1 MRKIYLII
9 GVHNHQ
15 PVGNFPFVFEEAY
28 QKAYLPFLTVLEK
41 HPRIKITLHYS
52 GVLIKWIEEN
62 HFPFLEKVKKLIE
75 TGQVELMS
83 GGFYEPVLSVI
94 PDRDKL
100 GQIKMLT
107 EYIEKKFGYS
117 PKGIWLAERIWEPH
131 LPKTIFEAGLE
142 YTVLDESHFIYAGLE
157 ERDIFGYYLTEEQG
171 KSINLFPISKALR
184 YLIPFKA
191 PEEAIS
197 YLKAIAQKKEGEIA
211 VIADDGEKF
220 GIWPGTHKWVYKE
233 KWLDNFFSLLEENRD
248 WIELLTFSECLSRF
262 YPKKLIYLPTASY
275 EEMMEWVLPYSTGEK
290 YEEMTQW
297 LSSQNKS
304 GPYKRF
310 FKGGFFRNYFF
321 KYPEANLMHKKMLY
335 VSQKVEKAVQTS
347 QKLGK
352 RAQDELW
359 KGQCNCAYW
368 HGVFGGLYLGH
379 LRASVYEHLIRA
391 EKIADKIFHPEKTW
405 IKEEVQDLDKDGRNE
420 ILLSNDLLNLYID
433 PQDGGCLWELDY
445 KLKEINLLNT
455 LTRRPETY
463 HHKIR
468 ERIGKSKVEKEGI
481 PSIHELSVVK
491 QKNLATI
498 LHYDW
503 YKRASLLDHFL
514 ASSTT
519 REDFRKC
526 RYAEKGDFVN
536 QPYAFTIKEKKTQLG
551 VELKRKGGI
560 WVGEKFLPLEVKRV
574 IWIGEGSSN
583 IKVGYELFNP
593 GEEELFFWFGVEF
606 NPFFLDPDAVTIKW
620 EKNSYGKK
628 MKLST
633 FSSLSGIEKIRLE
646 DHAQKVSLSFSFSQA
661 VDIWQFPL
669 ETVSQSESGFEKSY
683 QGSILLPQL
692 KFRLKRKNSW
702 GMNISLEINSL
713 KNRRGEDEKIR

>member
-1 MRKIYLII
+1 MASVRKIHLII

-41 HPRIKITLHYS
+41 HPRIKITFHYS

-62 HFPFLEKVKKLIE
+62 HFSFLEKMKKLIE

-83 GGFYEPVLSVI
+83 GGFYEPVLSII

-107 EYIEKKFGYS
+107 EYIEKKFDYS

-131 LPKTIFEAGLE
+131 LPKVICEAGLE
-142 YTVLDESHFIYAGLE
+142 YTVLDESHFVYAGLE
-157 ERDIFGYYLTEEQG
+157 EEDMFGYYLTEEQG

-191 PEEAIS
+191 PEETIR
-197 YLKAIAQKKEGEIA
+197 YLKAVAEKKEGEVA
-211 VIADDGEKF
+211 VVADDGEKF
-220 GIWPGTHKWVYKE
+220 GIWPGTHIWVYEE
-233 KWLDNFFSLLEENRD
+233 KWLENFFSLLEENRD

-262 YPKKLIYLPTASY
+262 YPKNLIYLPTASY
-275 EEMMEWVLPYSTGEK
+275 EEMMEWVLPYLAGEK
-290 YEEMTQW
+290 YEKVAQW
-297 LSSQNKS
+297 ISSQNNS
-304 GPYKRF
+304 REYKRF
-310 FKGGFFRNYFF
+310 FNIGFFRNYFF

-335 VSQKVEKAVQTS
+335 VSRKVGKAVQIS
-347 QKLGK
+347 KKLGK
-352 RAQDELW
+352 KAQDELW

-379 LRASVYEHLIRA
+379 LRASIYEHLIRA
-391 EKIADKIFHPEKTW
+391 EKIADKIFRREKTW
-405 IKEEVQDLDKDGRNE
+405 TKEEIKDLDKDGRVE
-420 ILLSNDLLNLYID
+420 ILVSNDLLNLYID
-433 PQDGGCLWELDY
+433 PEDGGCLWELDY

-463 HHKIR
+463 HHRIR
-468 ERIGKSKVEKEGI
+468 ERMGKSRVEEEGI

-491 QKNLATI
+491 EKNLANT

-514 ASSTT
+514 TSPTT
-519 REDFRKC
+519 LEDFRKC
-526 RYAEKGDFVN
+526 RYAETGDFVN
-536 QPYAFTIKEKKTQLG
+536 QPYAFTLKKKETQLG
-551 VELKRKGGI
+551 VELKRKGGV
-560 WVGEKFLPLEVKRV
+560 WVEEKFLPLGVKKV
-574 IWIGEGSSN
+574 IWIREGSSN
-583 IKVGYELFNP
+583 IKVDYELFNP
-593 GEEELFFWFGVEF
+593 GEEDLFLWFGVEF

-620 EKNSYGKK
+620 EESRYDEK
-628 MKLST
+628 MKLSN
-633 FSSLSGIEKIRLE
+633 FSSLSGIKKIKLE
-646 DHAQKVSLSFSFSQA
+646 DHAQKTSLLFSFSQA
-661 VDIWQFPL
+661 VGIWQFPL

-692 KFRLKRKNSW
+692 KFRLKGKNSW
-702 GMNISLEINSL
+702 GLNIGLDINSL
-713 KNRRGEDEKIR
+713 V